1 MVHASFT
8 LCPVLQSCKHS
19 KSIQTVYEITCTTA
33 DFQLWEDEI
42 KLIVNSEGLKYIF
55 QNCGGNSS
63 LKCFPQE
70 GFRIHC
76 ELN

>member
-19 KSIQTVYEITCTTA
+19 KSIQTVYEITCTTV

-42 KLIVNSEGLKYIF
+42 NLLYRCHPITIPQWNSL
-55 QNCGGNSS
+55 SS
-63 LKCFPQE
+63 
-70 GFRIHC
+70 
-76 ELN
+76 

>member
-19 KSIQTVYEITCTTA
+19 KSIQTVYEITCTTV

-70 GFRIHC
+70 GFRIHR